1 MVDKILLKKF
11 KKDKPWGLYTSVD
24 LYDCNPET
32 IRSAEKIKKFVI
44 ELCDLI
50 EMKRYGE
57 PVVVK
62 FGENPRVTGYS
73 LTQLIET
80 SLISGHFAEQ
90 TNAAYLDVFSCKEY
104 PPQKVAD
111 FCKKFFSAKEVK
123 TSVVFRY

>member
-1 MVDKILLKKF
+1 MVDKILLEKF
-11 KKDKPWGLYTSVD
+11 RKDKPWGLYTSVD

-50 EMKRYGE
+50 EMRRYGE
-57 PVVVK
+57 PVVVN
-62 FGENPRVTGYS
+62 FGEDPRVSGFS
-73 LTQLIET
+73 MTQLIEA

-90 TNAAYLDVFSCKEY
+90 TNAAYIDVFSCKEY
-104 PPQKVAD
+104 LPGVVAD